1 MTVLPAQAVVYD
13 PTGLCLALPGLGA
26 IGEACARHGF
36 SDVVLV
42 CPQTSRPGCDRAGLR
57 ITLVAASSPG
67 LGADLQSLAP
77 LLAPDFVLLDA
88 AAWPDIN
95 MLDLALAH
103 RAARDRW
110 LTLARAAPRSP
121 SRAGLSSDWLGAG
134 LCVLDRR
141 LVGTLA
147 TSRSLAE
154 AVAAATRAGRVGA
167 VTYDRPSLSGDAAS
181 PPRPALF
188 LDRDGVVNED
198 CGFVCDVERFRW
210 VAGTPEAI
218 KAANDRGYLVFV
230 VTNQSGVAR
239 GFFGEEAVHLVHRHI
254 QAELRAIGA
263 HVDDFRHC
271 PYYPQGSVPAYARDS
286 SWRKPNPGM
295 LIDLMAHWCVDR
307 SASIMIGDRASDAAA
322 GTAAGIE
329 GYTLGD
335 GETLAHVVGRIFEA
349 G

>member
-1 MTVLPAQAVVYD
+1 MTVLPTQAIVYD
-13 PTGLCLALPGLGA
+13 PTGSCLALPGFGA

-36 SDVVLV
+36 SEVVVV
-42 CPQTSRPGCDRAGLR
+42 CPETSRPDRERAGLR
-57 ITLVAASSPG
+57 VTFAEASSHG
-67 LGADLQSLAP
+67 LGADLRNLAP
-77 LLAPDFVLLDA
+77 ILASDFVLLDA

-110 LTLARAAPRSP
+110 LTLARGAVPRSAAAVP
-121 SRAGLSSDWLGAG
+121 DGPGSGV
-134 LCVLDRR
+134 CVLDRR
-141 LVGTLA
+141 LVDMLA
-147 TSRSLAE
+147 GSQSLAE

-167 VTYDRPSLSGDAAS
+167 VTYDRPSLSGGAAS

-198 CGFVCDVERFRW
+198 CGFVCDIERFRW

-239 GFFGEEAVHLVHRHI
+239 GFFAEEAVHRVHRHI

-263 HVDDFRHC
+263 HVDDFRYC

-295 LIDLMAHWCVDR
+295 LLDLMAHWSVDKSR
-307 SASIMIGDRASDAAA
+307 SIMIGDRDSDAAA
-322 GTAAGIE
+322 GIAAGVE
-329 GYTLGD
+329 GYTLRD
-335 GETLAHVVGRIFEA
+335 GETLAHVVGRIFAA